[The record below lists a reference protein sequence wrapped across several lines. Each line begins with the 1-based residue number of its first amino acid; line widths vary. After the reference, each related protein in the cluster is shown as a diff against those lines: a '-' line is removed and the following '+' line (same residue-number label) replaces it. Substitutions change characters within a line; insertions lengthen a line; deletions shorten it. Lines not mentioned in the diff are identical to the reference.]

1 MGKSDNEII
10 QNTIKALSEI
20 VTLSYV
26 TYSMGR
32 FIKTD
37 ALLTAAEFIQASLEE
52 RCPKELRDKIKELR
66 AVKEALS
73 DNHDWII

>member
-1 MGKSDNEII
+1 MSKSDNEII
-10 QNTIKALSEI
+10 QNTINALREI

-37 ALLTAAEFIQASLEE
+37 ALLTAAEFVQDSLED
-52 RCPKELRDKIKELR
+52 RCPKELRDKIKELKTT
-66 AVKEALS
+66 KEALT
-73 DNHDWII
+73 DNQDWII